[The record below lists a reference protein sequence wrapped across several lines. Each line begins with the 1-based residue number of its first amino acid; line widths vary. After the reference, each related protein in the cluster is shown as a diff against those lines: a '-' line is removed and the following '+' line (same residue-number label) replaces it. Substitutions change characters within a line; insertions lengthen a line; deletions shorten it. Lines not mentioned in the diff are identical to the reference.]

1 MTQLPGVPNSRD
13 VIPGMAHFAGTGPT
27 GTYCFQCSY
36 FWNGSERSAGECRE
50 FMRLCPRKIH
60 ESEKEAEGASH
71 SAAHTKLPIFQG
83 APPCPG
89 KLNPNPTPRSSSPSP
104 P

>member
-50 FMRLCPRKIH
+50 FMRLCPRKSTNPKKRPKVLRIPPRTPSCRYFKERRH
-60 ESEKEAEGASH
+60 VPES
-71 SAAHTKLPIFQG
+71 
-83 APPCPG
+83 
-89 KLNPNPTPRSSSPSP
+89 
-104 P
+104 